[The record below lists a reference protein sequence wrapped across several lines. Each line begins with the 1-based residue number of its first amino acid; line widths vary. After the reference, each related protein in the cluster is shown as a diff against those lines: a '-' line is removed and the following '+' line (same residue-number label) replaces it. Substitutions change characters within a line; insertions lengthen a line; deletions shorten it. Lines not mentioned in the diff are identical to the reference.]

1 LRLFTKFD
9 IYVGKSYLK
18 LLCLTLVLSVFLFTI
33 LDLIGKSNRYFTTYD
48 PKIGYLILYYFF
60 QIPFQVVQAL
70 PIASLV
76 AAVVTMIG
84 MSRNNESTAVFAV
97 GMSPLRLLWPFVGTS
112 LIICLFAIIANE
124 SIIPKSST
132 KMHYVKS
139 IKIEKNSEGQAAGG
153 VKKVRQGNIFYSY
166 GEFDYITKTLKQ
178 VEAIEMDQ
186 VEFRIS
192 RQWNA
197 SSATFIPDE
206 NHWLLKGIRTVRFNS
221 EAFVAGVNYR
231 DFLVFPLPFKVDDL
245 IKDRRDVNEYS
256 FSELF
261 SMIKSA
267 SSSGLIAAPLKVAF
281 HVKLGYAFSS
291 LVMVFMAIPFSQLSE
306 RKTDTVKSI
315 MVVFAIAISYWFVLA
330 ASRAL
335 ANSGAIPPFL
345 GGWSSN
351 IFLSIAGLLMYR
363 HSKRRV

>member
-1 LRLFTKFD
+1 MRLLTKFD
-9 IYVGKSYLK
+9 IYVSKSYLK
-18 LLCLTLVLSVFLFTI
+18 LLGLTLVLSVFLFTI

-48 PKIGYLILYYFF
+48 PKLGYLVLYYFF

-76 AAVVTMIG
+76 ASVVTMIG
-84 MSRNNESTAVFAV
+84 LSRNNESTAVFAV
-97 GMSPLRLLWPFVGTS
+97 GMSPLRLLWPFIGSS
-112 LIICLFAIIANE
+112 LLICIFAVFANE
-124 SIIPKSST
+124 VIIPRSSA
-132 KMHYVKS
+132 KMHYIKS
-139 IKIEKNSEGQAAGG
+139 IKIERNSEGQAADGI
-153 VKKVRQGNIFYSY
+153 KKIRQGNIFYSY

-186 VEFRIS
+186 SEFRIS

-197 SSATFIPDE
+197 TSATFLPDE
-206 NHWLLKGIRTVRFNS
+206 KLWLLKGIRTIRFNS

-231 DFLVFPLPFKVDDL
+231 DFLSFPLPFKIDEL
-245 IKDRRDVNEYS
+245 IKDRRDANEYS
-256 FSELF
+256 FSELY
-261 SMIKSA
+261 SMIGSA
-267 SSSGLIAAPLKVAF
+267 SSSGVISAPLKVAF

-306 RKTDTVKSI
+306 RKTETVKSVMI
-315 MVVFAIAISYWFVLA
+315 VFSIAISYWFILA

-335 ANSGAIPPFL
+335 ANNGAFPPFL

-351 IFLSIAGLLMYR
+351 IFLFIAGLVMYR
-363 HSKRRV
+363 LSKRRA